1 MEKQVKSK
9 LCQSDNLI
17 FFGVLLFSLGLVVGL
32 FIPLIANP
40 RMALSSHLEGIMNG
54 IFLIILGLIWSKVEL
69 SHRWLSVTYWLSL
82 YGTYA
87 TLIAVLISAI
97 FNSGKLMPIAG
108 GREGTPV
115 IEGIINLMLVS
126 LTLALLAIC
135 FLIMRGLYNHMKSN
149 VEAENN

>member
-1 MEKQVKSK
+1 VEILQSK
-9 LCQSDNLI
+9 KRQSDNLI
-17 FFGVLLFSLGLVVGL
+17 FYGVLLFSLGLVVGL

-54 IFLIILGLIWSKVEL
+54 IFLIILGLIWNKLEL
-69 SHRWLSVTYWLSL
+69 SPKWLGVAYWLSL

-97 FNSGKLMPIAG
+97 FKSGKMMPIAG
-108 GREGTPV
+108 GQEGMPV
-115 IEGIINLMLVS
+115 IEGIVTFMLVT

-135 FLIMRGLYNHMKSN
+135 LIIMKGLYRHMKTN
-149 VEAENN
+149 DYNE